1 MSLELLIGILGILV
15 DLALAH
21 KAMSHLDGL
30 LKFTAGFV
38 LVFGF
43 LGIIWA
49 LFSQETAETLSG
61 IYLLGLIIW
70 YISKEEKA
78 A

>member
-38 LVFGF
+38 FVFGF
-43 LGIIWA
+43 IGLLWT
-49 LFSQETAETLSG
+49 LFSTETAELLTG

-70 YISKEEKA
+70 YISKEEK
-78 A
+78 